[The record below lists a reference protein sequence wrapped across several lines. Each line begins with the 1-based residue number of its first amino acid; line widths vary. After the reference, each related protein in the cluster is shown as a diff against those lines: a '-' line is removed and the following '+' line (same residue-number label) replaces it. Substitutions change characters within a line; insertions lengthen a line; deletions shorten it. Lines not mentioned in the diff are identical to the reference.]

1 MSVCLCAV
9 CACVRVSMGTLVLCH
24 VLAPIAAQLI
34 HYAYMLC
41 INRLVGHNH
50 INHQFS
56 IMNISVEKICTL
68 YSNAAEQDAGN
79 EEILSQLFMA
89 HVRVND
95 FQSQQKVALQLYKLK
110 PKNPYYCWAV
120 MSCVL
125 KALRGAESKSPEKK
139 KVMLELAQRM
149 IEKLINEEKMDAEQ
163 EVQLYLNILQW
174 QGKYK
179 EALEFLE
186 GPTGKRLYPGAPIDM
201 QVELLKLL
209 NRWPELNVL
218 LKNLL
223 KEK

>member
-1 MSVCLCAV
+1 
-9 CACVRVSMGTLVLCH
+9 
-24 VLAPIAAQLI
+24 
-34 HYAYMLC
+34 
-41 INRLVGHNH
+41 
-50 INHQFS
+50 
-56 IMNISVEKICTL
+56 MNVTVEKICAL
-68 YSNAAEQDAGN
+68 YSSAAEQDAGN

-125 KALRGAESKSPEKK
+125 KALRGPESKIPEKK
-139 KVMLELAQRM
+139 QLLLALAQRM
-149 IEKLINEEKMDAEQ
+149 IEKLINEEKMVAEQ
-163 EVQLYLNILQW
+163 EVQLYLNILNW

-186 GPTGKRLYPGAPIDM
+186 GPIGKRLFPGAPIDLK
-201 QVELLKLL
+201 VELLRQLKK
-209 NRWPELNVL
+209 WPELNVL

-223 KEK
+223 REK